1 MLDKINQQKEKIQQ
15 EDTRIKEPVYILRKN
30 TELES
35 IIYMQSTIFLYN
47 KDMNEWTNEW
57 LNMSNKWAV
66 TYTCWERENQF
77 SSIEWHWVYEQL

>member
-47 KDMNEWTNEW
+47 KDMNE
-57 LNMSNKWAV
+57 
-66 TYTCWERENQF
+66 
-77 SSIEWHWVYEQL
+77 